1 MNRTYFCIFRSAWR
15 CFFFYWHPGEGSLMK
30 CVWASVCEAHFEVN
44 LFVLCLTCNRLFW
57 KGRLSDWSSL
67 IFSLCCVL
75 LAFLCSSSHLRL
87 SVSLFSDK
95 TVKIWLSKVWRKRWQ
110 LKCSLCG
117 PPCCFLSAWSATC
130 SLRLKTQFPKQSRC
144 FFFFVKV
151 QNDKAEA
158 EYVFKGKKTI
168 CLSDFFLMPIWK
180 CHAGVILLEQDKT
193 KRIFPSMET
202 QGWTISH
209 LKHENYRTLVL
220 NGVLLFFYQGFRILV
235 EQRKMNSHSGC
246 VH

>member
-144 FFFFVKV
+144 FFFLCQGAKWQSRGGIRIQRQKNYLPFRFFFDANLKV
-151 QNDKAEA
+151 PCRCD
-158 EYVFKGKKTI
+158 T
-168 CLSDFFLMPIWK
+168 
-180 CHAGVILLEQDKT
+180 T
-193 KRIFPSMET
+193 
-202 QGWTISH
+202 WT
-209 LKHENYRTLVL
+209 R
-220 NGVLLFFYQGFRILV
+220 
-235 EQRKMNSHSGC
+235 
-246 VH
+246 